1 MTDPPIG
8 AVADPQRD
16 DPEAPLEGRL
26 RCDFCGEEAATVHA
40 LLNAGWA
47 VSAGERFRIHAPPA
61 VRITCATLRPQE
73 SQRLAAD
80 LAAAAARTAL
90 TVTT

>member
-26 RCDFCGEEAATVHA
+26 RCDFCGEEAATVRRIA
-40 LLNAGWA
+40 LD
-47 VSAGERFRIHAPPA
+47 GEYERLRTPHVVRYACAPCSD
-61 VRITCATLRPQE
+61 RKERERTGRGGGSRPGGIDP
-73 SQRLAAD
+73 SSGVL
-80 LAAAAARTAL
+80 
-90 TVTT
+90 